1 LKGREILRE
10 SAAVLLAGAVVLL
23 ALSLY
28 SYSPQDPSF
37 NHATDAIARN
47 QVGIV
52 GAYMSDFLY
61 QLFGYASWL
70 IVALALAL
78 AVRIGLGI
86 RPWLG
91 GWTSLFWLPVLLAA
105 AALMHAHGAG
115 FTGEYAVVP
124 AGFGGAFGKLLAENL
139 GRGLHAIGRDVLLLA
154 LLLSSFVTASHIS
167 MLRIAARTGVMLG
180 AGWQAAS
187 RWYAAIARGLQERR
201 ARVGVQQERRQKK
214 QAAASAPRKK
224 AAPKVGT
231 KAQTAVSRR
240 ARQEQ
245 QVELALKEPARGF
258 KLPNLDLFNV
268 RHAKG
273 KSRSPEALQAM
284 ARMLEKKLLDYRVE
298 GEVVAVQPG
307 PVVTQ
312 FEFEPAP
319 GTKVSRVAALQDDL
333 ARAMSAVSVRVAGN
347 IPGKSVIGIEIP
359 NEEREM
365 VLMHDVLASREFS
378 DQRHMLPLAL
388 GVDIAGNPV
397 VTDLVRMPHL
407 LIAGTTGSGKSVA
420 VNSMICSMLTI
431 HSPHDLRLILVDPKM
446 LELSAYEDIPHL
458 LVPVVT
464 QPHKAA
470 KALAWAVYEME
481 RRYRLL
487 SEHKVRN
494 IASYNKA
501 VHTMK
506 AGDGEQP
513 ERLPYIVIVVDEL
526 ADLMMVAGREVEQSI
541 CRLAQKA
548 RAAGIHLILAT
559 QRPSVDVITG
569 LIKANLPSRISF
581 QVSSRVDSRTILDQ
595 IGAEQLLG
603 QGDMLF
609 LSGGRELRRVHGA
622 FVSDGEV
629 AALAAHL
636 KEQGAPDYRDE
647 ILEVGG
653 EEPGG
658 ATADEDD
665 DPKFDEAVALV
676 IDRGQCSASMIQR
689 HLRVG
694 YNRASRMVERM
705 ERDGLVTAPGAGGI
719 RKVLARRPEDGGG
732 VVE

>member
-1 LKGREILRE
+1 
-10 SAAVLLAGAVVLL
+10 
-23 ALSLY
+23 
-28 SYSPQDPSF
+28 
-37 NHATDAIARN
+37 
-47 QVGIV
+47 
-52 GAYMSDFLY
+52 
-61 QLFGYASWL
+61 
-70 IVALALAL
+70 
-78 AVRIGLGI
+78 
-86 RPWLG
+86 
-91 GWTSLFWLPVLLAA
+91 
-105 AALMHAHGAG
+105 
-115 FTGEYAVVP
+115 
-124 AGFGGAFGKLLAENL
+124 
-139 GRGLHAIGRDVLLLA
+139 VLLLA
-154 LLLSSFVTASHIS
+154 LLLSSFVTASHMS
-167 MLRIAARTGVMLG
+167 MLRLAAQISGMLG
-180 AGWQAAS
+180 LVWQTAC
-187 RWYAAIARGLQERR
+187 RWYTGTARWLHERKDR
-201 ARVGVQQERRQKK
+201 MQVQQERRQKK
-214 QAAASAPRKK
+214 RVAPGPGKKSAPE
-224 AAPKVGT
+224 VGSKT
-231 KAQTAVSRR
+231 RTAVSQR

-245 QVELALKEPARGF
+245 QAELAFKEPGRGF
-258 KLPNLDLFNV
+258 KLPNLNLFTS
-268 RHAKG
+268 RRSG
-273 KSRSPEALQAM
+273 GRERSPEALQAM

-359 NEEREM
+359 NDEREM
-365 VLMHDVLASREFS
+365 VLMHDVLASKAFS
-378 DQRHMLPLAL
+378 DKRLTLPLAL
-388 GVDIAGNPV
+388 GVDIAGHPV
-397 VTDLVRMPHL
+397 VADLVKMPHL

-420 VNSMICSMLTI
+420 VNSMICSMLTTY
-431 HSPHDLRLILVDPKM
+431 SPQDLRLILVDPKM

-470 KALAWAVYEME
+470 KALAWAVFEME

-494 IASYNKA
+494 LVSYNKA
-501 VHTMK
+501 VRT
-506 AGDGEQP
+506 AGDVELQ
-513 ERLPYIVIVVDEL
+513 RLPNIVIIVDEL

-595 IGAEQLLG
+595 MGAEQLLG

-609 LSGGRELRRVHGA
+609 MSGGRNIQRVHGA
-622 FVSDGEV
+622 FVSDAEV
-629 AALAAHL
+629 VALASHL
-636 KEQGAPDYRDE
+636 KEQGEPDYCE
-647 ILEVGG
+647 KILEAQ
-653 EEPGG
+653 E
-658 ATADEDD
+658 DEQSGTEAVDDD

-676 IDRGQCSASMIQR
+676 IDRKQCSASMIQR

-705 ERDGLVTAPGAGGI
+705 EQDGMVTAPGAGGI
-719 RKVLARRPEDGGG
+719 RKVLARQPADDGR
-732 VVE
+732 VAE

>member
-1 LKGREILRE
+1 MKGREILRE
-10 SAAVLLAGAVVLL
+10 SAAVLLAGMVLL
-23 ALSLY
+23 LGLALY
-28 SYSPQDPSF
+28 SYSARDPSF
-37 NHATDAIARN
+37 NNVTDGATHN

-52 GAYMSDFLY
+52 GAYVSDFLY
-61 QLFGYASWL
+61 QLFGYAAWL
-70 IVALALAL
+70 FVALVLVL
-78 AVRIGLGI
+78 AVRIGLGL

-91 GWTSLFWLPVLLAA
+91 GWTSLFWLPVLLSV
-105 AALMHAHGAG
+105 AALMHAHGDVFAG
-115 FTGEYAVVP
+115 THHLP
-124 AGFGGAFGKLLAENL
+124 AGFGGAFGKLLAEGLNH
-139 GRGLHAIGRDVLLLA
+139 GLHAIGRDVLLLA

-167 MLRIAARTGVMLG
+167 MLRVTARLAGML
-180 AGWQAAS
+180 AAS
-187 RWYAAIARGLQERR
+187 GQAIGRYYAAALRGIQERR
-201 ARVGVQQERRQKK
+201 ARAGAQQERRRKKRVAPSVQQKPT
-214 QAAASAPRKK
+214 APRVGAK
-224 AAPKVGT
+224 AEPE
-231 KAQTAVSRR
+231 VSKR

-258 KLPNLDLFNV
+258 RLPNLDLFTV
-268 RHAKG
+268 RRARG
-273 KSRSPEALQAM
+273 KSRSPDALQAM

-319 GTKVSRVAALQDDL
+319 GTKVSRITALQDDL

-378 DQRHMLPLAL
+378 DRRHVLPLAL

-397 VTDLVRMPHL
+397 VADLVRMPHL

-420 VNSMICSMLTI
+420 VNSMICSMLTT
-431 HSPHDLRLILVDPKM
+431 HAPTDLRLILVDPKM
-446 LELSAYEDIPHL
+446 LELSSYEDIPHL

-487 SEHKVRN
+487 SEHRVRN
-494 IASYNKA
+494 IAAYNKT
-501 VHTMK
+501 VHAAK
-506 AGDGEQP
+506 AGEEERP

-636 KEQGAPDYRDE
+636 KEQGAPDYREE
-647 ILEVGG
+647 ILEIGDD
-653 EEPGG
+653 EAA
-658 ATADEDD
+658 ATAADEED

-705 ERDGLVTAPGAGGI
+705 ERDGLVTPPGAGGI